1 MNKMIEKSLIFGAGA
16 LVGFS
21 VTKII
26 LDKRFHNEMETVVNG
41 LYEEFDN
48 FLKGV
53 TEVKEEVT
61 SSIQESSKK
70 EDDVKEFK
78 TLADV
83 YDEIVTTAINKDNE
97 VVNNVFDNGDVEA
110 PALMPPYL
118 ISGDEFLQDS
128 SYEKID
134 LYYYEEDKILTDTKD
149 KIIDNHSKFVGD
161 ALELFDDALELFH
174 DVDDAIFVRN
184 DALLTDYEV
193 LRFHDSYES
202 AVLGI
207 DKE

>member
-21 VTKII
+21 ITKII
-26 LDKRFHNEMETVVNG
+26 LDKRFHNEMETLLNG
-41 LYEEFDN
+41 LYEEE
-48 FLKGV
+48 G
-53 TEVKEEVT
+53 VKEEVT

-78 TLADV
+78 TLSDV

-97 VVNNVFDNGDVEA
+97 VVNNVFDNGDGEVG
-110 PALMPPYL
+110 PYL

-161 ALELFDDALELFH
+161 ALEHFDDV
-174 DVDDAIFVRN
+174 DDDAIFVRN

-193 LRFHDSYES
+193 LRFPDSYES
-202 AVLGI
+202 AILGI